1 MLRFNPNGFYIETHQ
16 TRFQYILCYGSTL
29 FISPETQG
37 LIEFQYILC
46 YGSTNAVFGRRI
58 YRCNISIHLM
68 LRFNEFATFGKKI
81 DDKFQYILCYGS
93 TMSLLFLMKHSEHF
107 NTSYVT
113 VQHLNLIIQVN
124 FPRFQYILC
133 YGSTK
138 YIVLHLYILVEFQY
152 ILCYGSTGC
161 VNEYDKSAKIS
172 IHLMLRFNGISRI
185 RKMVYCYISIHLML
199 RFNSCTYAFYI
210 SHHIK

>member
-113 VQHLNLIIQVN
+113 VQQEKTINIAYVIKHFNTSYVTVQPNSVTTTISLSLNFNTSYVTVQRNSHFTKVFLI
-124 FPRFQYILC
+124 
-133 YGSTK
+133 S
-138 YIVLHLYILVEFQY
+138 
-152 ILCYGSTGC
+152 
-161 VNEYDKSAKIS
+161 
-172 IHLMLRFNGISRI
+172 
-185 RKMVYCYISIHLML
+185 ISIHLML